1 MNIKNIVFGVFLI
14 VLALLVL
21 YFGWSFPAYRIRG
34 ETLPGPKFFPFTL
47 AVVLMIVGAYYIIKS
62 VVMIKKKM
70 IPKDSS
76 IAFEERFTFEGIK
89 NIVAVVAAIL
99 FFVPII
105 EFLGFILG
113 TIIVSS
119 VLMMILNVKVL
130 RSIIY
135 STILAVMIFLIFGTL
150 FRLPLPEGVIMNII
164 RG

>member
-1 MNIKNIVFGVFLI
+1 MNVKNILFGVFLI
-14 VLALLVL
+14 LLAALIF
-21 YFGWSFPAYRIRG
+21 YFGWSFPAYKIRG

-47 AVVLMIVGAYYIIKS
+47 AVILIIFGIYFIIKS
-62 VVMIKKKM
+62 AVMIKMKKL
-70 IPKDSS
+70 PKDSA
-76 IAFEERFTFEGIK
+76 IAFEEKFTLEGIK
-89 NIVAVVAAIL
+89 NIVAVIASIV

-119 VLMMILNVKVL
+119 ILMIVLNVKVL

-135 STILAVMIFLIFGTL
+135 STILTVMIFLVFGTL
-150 FRLPLPEGVIMNII
+150 FRIPLPEGIIMNIV

>member
-47 AVVLMIVGAYYIIKS
+47 AVVLVIVGAYYIIKS

>member
-99 FFVPII
+99 FLVPII

>member
-119 VLMMILNVKVL
+119 VLLMILNVKVL